1 MRAKIL
7 SFSLLFALLFALLV
21 PSAGAAYPGAPA
33 VRATSALFLNIDSGA
48 VLLSQNTDAEI
59 DPGSLVKLMTGLLVV
74 ENVKDLEGTVTVS
87 ETAIQGLDGLTT
99 SSLQPGEEM
108 TARDL
113 LCCALIYSSADACNA
128 LAEHSAGSIDQFVK
142 MMNEKAKALGMEH
155 TVFVN
160 THGGSAEGQ
169 VSTVDDLQ
177 KLALYVLQNKTL
189 TNICD
194 TSYKTILP
202 TNKNDKKRYY
212 YNKNYSIISAENRKV
227 DAYYNK
233 YATGLM
239 ASDSK
244 EQGYSLITKVAKG
257 DLNMLLIIVGGER
270 IADKEG
276 ITSYLDAKALSEW
289 CFNNFQY
296 SSLIKEKEPVA
307 EVGVKLSSTVDK
319 MTVVSGSDF
328 GGIIPIGIT
337 ADQMERRVEVEDPLR
352 APLTKGEEVGRLI
365 FSYDGVDYGSVSLVS
380 QHDANVSWLLVVFD
394 VIITFFKSPLF
405 LFILVIVLV
414 LSILYFFFFVRHN
427 RRLRKKRSQK
437 IQYLKKHRR

>member
-160 THGGSAEGQ
+160 THGGPAEGQ

-212 YNKNYSIISAENRKV
+212 YNKMCIRDSAYTARPPRRPHGHIRE
-227 DAYYNK
+227 DA
-233 YATGLM
+233 APS
-239 ASDSK
+239 AP
-244 EQGYSLITKVAKG
+244 
-257 DLNMLLIIVGGER
+257 
-270 IADKEG
+270 
-276 ITSYLDAKALSEW
+276 SE
-289 CFNNFQY
+289 
-296 SSLIKEKEPVA
+296 SRPPA
-307 EVGVKLSSTVDK
+307 PG
-319 MTVVSGSDF
+319 SGRT
-328 GGIIPIGIT
+328 PPP
-337 ADQMERRVEVEDPLR
+337 ER
-352 APLTKGEEVGRLI
+352 AP
-365 FSYDGVDYGSVSLVS
+365 
-380 QHDANVSWLLVVFD
+380 AAA
-394 VIITFFKSPLF
+394 
-405 LFILVIVLV
+405 
-414 LSILYFFFFVRHN
+414 
-427 RRLRKKRSQK
+427 RLRYRRAAQLRSPD
-437 IQYLKKHRR
+437 